1 MLLLLH
7 KGCSGRRRFF
17 SGPTTSTATGCLC
30 VPVCFFTCCACL
42 ALSVS
47 LPDDAAASRSS
58 PTALNNVVHKT
69 GLRTARI
76 ELHAHLEFTVACPP
90 VALSAHRTV
99 AIAAASR
106 VATTAAAPAEAAAT
120 LPASSGGGAVP
131 AFLSAR
137 KQQKSFDS
145 DNCLLDSTR
154 LPRQLE
160 LNDDD

>member
-42 ALSVS
+42 ALSLS

-106 VATTAAAPAEAAAT
+106 RRRLHQQKQQQRYQRAAAAALFLLSSARGSNRKASTLTTA
-120 LPASSGGGAVP
+120 
-131 AFLSAR
+131 
-137 KQQKSFDS
+137 
-145 DNCLLDSTR
+145 C
-154 LPRQLE
+154 
-160 LNDDD
+160 